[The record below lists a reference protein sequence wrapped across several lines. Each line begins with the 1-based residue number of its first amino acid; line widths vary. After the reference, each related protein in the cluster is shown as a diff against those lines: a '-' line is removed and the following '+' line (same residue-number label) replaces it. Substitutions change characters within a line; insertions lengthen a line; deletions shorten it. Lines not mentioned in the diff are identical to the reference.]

1 MEEVPGRFELGAL
14 HLSTGEGTR
23 AELTVAV
30 EPIKIGSEE
39 YTVGEVPVVL
49 DVARMIGG
57 GYSLRLRADAG
68 VSGTCLRCLDQI
80 TLDRTIDIREI
91 DRPADED
98 EPEDAVGGPDD
109 LVSPYVD
116 GDILALAD
124 WLRDTLVLE
133 LPATM
138 APPVNEDDDRC
149 ELCKRTLIDLGAP
162 PPSTEHVADPRW
174 AKLAELRLDEPSS
187 EN

>member
-1 MEEVPGRFELGAL
+1 MEVPPGRLDLGAL
-14 HLSTGEGTR
+14 HLAPGEGTR
-23 AELTVAV
+23 AEVDVDV
-30 EPIKIGSEE
+30 EPVKIGTED
-39 YTVGEVPVVL
+39 YTIGTVPVVV

-57 GYSLRLRADAG
+57 GYSLRLRAEAG

-91 DRPADED
+91 DRPHDED
-98 EPEDAVGGPDD
+98 DEESPEDDD
-109 LVSPYVD
+109 LASPYVD
-116 GDILALAD
+116 VDVLQLAD

-138 APPVNEDDDRC
+138 APPVDEADGRC

-162 PPSTEHVADPRW
+162 EPSPSTGVDPRW
-174 AKLAELRLDEPSS
+174 AKLSELNLGEAPS